1 MEYRGGSESA
11 YTITITAEVV
21 LSELIEDGPEAFAKR
36 VRELLEVELEPLL
49 RLDWKKLRRPAQ
61 PACPDAPLSSED
73 RNYLRDARTAL
84 EVNPESTENV
94 TVEERR

>member
-36 VRELLEVELEPLL
+36 VRESLEAELEPLA

-61 PACPDAPLSSED
+61 PTRPQEVVGDSPPFVD
-73 RNYLRDARTAL
+73 RNLVRDVKTVLDSRNRTK
-84 EVNPESTENV
+84 T
-94 TVEERR
+94 

>member
-21 LSELIEDGPEAFAKR
+21 LSELIEDGPEAFATR
-36 VRELLEVELEPLL
+36 VREMLEAELEPLL

-61 PACPDAPLSSED
+61 PACPAAPPSSED
-73 RNYLRDARTAL
+73 RRTTL
-84 EVNPESTENV
+84 DVNPESSENV
-94 TVEERR
+94 TVEQRR

>member
-1 MEYRGGSESA
+1 MEYRGGAESA

-36 VRELLEVELEPLL
+36 VRELLEAELEPLL

-61 PACPDAPLSSED
+61 PARPQD
-73 RNYLRDARTAL
+73 
-84 EVNPESTENV
+84 VV
-94 TVEERR
+94 GQ